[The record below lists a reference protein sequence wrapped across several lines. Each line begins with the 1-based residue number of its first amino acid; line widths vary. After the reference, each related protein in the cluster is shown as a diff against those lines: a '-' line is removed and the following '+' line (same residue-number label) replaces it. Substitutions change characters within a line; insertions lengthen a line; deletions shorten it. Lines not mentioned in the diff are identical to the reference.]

1 MHLAR
6 GRSIVI
12 ASHLGSDSDAVVAAG
27 LAIARALGHAAI
39 LAHAESP
46 VPLLLGAPGG
56 GFVPDPAHFQAQSEE
71 LRAALAGQAARAA
84 GAEVRPACE
93 VASGPPDLVL
103 AECAARHD
111 AELVVVGAPRH
122 PEFGTTADRLLR
134 RIDLPVLV
142 VRRPERLPPAR
153 VLAAVDLSE
162 PAERALASGVRI
174 LERMSGGPRS
184 IELLFALH
192 PQELESSIHF
202 RPERLKAFACDELDR
217 LARRAAPHAAQSFE
231 RCLRVGDARDAILE
245 EAARHPTD
253 LILLGTHGRSGLE
266 RWILGSVAATVLRRA
281 DTNVLIV
288 PSHGA
293 SEPQQR
299 EGGT

>member
-1 MHLAR
+1 M
-6 GRSIVI
+6 
-12 ASHLGSDSDAVVAAG
+12 VVTAG
-27 LAIARALGHAAI
+27 LAIARALGGAAI
-39 LAHAESP
+39 LTHAESP
-46 VPLLLGAPGG
+46 VPLLFGAPGG
-56 GFVPDPAHFQAQSEE
+56 GFVPDPAHYQAQSEE
-71 LRAALAGQAARAA
+71 LRAALAAQAARVA
-84 GAEVRPACE
+84 GDEVRPACE
-93 VASGPPDLVL
+93 VATGPPDLVL

-122 PEFGTTADRLLR
+122 PELGTTADRLLR
-134 RIDLPVLV
+134 RTDLPVLV
-142 VRRPERLPPAR
+142 VKRPERLPPAR

-162 PAERALASGVRI
+162 PAERALASGVRL
-174 LERMSGGPRS
+174 LERLSDRPRS

-217 LARRAAPHAAQSFE
+217 LARRAAPQAAQSFE
-231 RCLRVGDARDAILE
+231 RCLRVGDARDAILA

-266 RWILGSVAATVLRRA
+266 RWILGSVAASVLRRA

-293 SEPQQR
+293 SERQQR
-299 EGGT
+299 EGRT

>member
-1 MHLAR
+1 MPPPR
-6 GRSIVI
+6 GRSVVI
-12 ASHLGSDSDAVVAAG
+12 ASHLGSDSDPVVAAG
-27 LAIARALGHAAI
+27 LAIARALGGAAI

-46 VPLLLGAPGG
+46 VPLLFGAPGG

-71 LRAALAGQAARAA
+71 LRAALAGQAARVA
-84 GAEVRPACE
+84 GVEVRPACE

-122 PEFGTTADRLLR
+122 PELGTTADRLLR

-142 VRRPERLPPAR
+142 VKRPERLPPTR

-162 PAERALASGVRI
+162 PAERALAAGVRL

-217 LARRAAPHAAQSFE
+217 LARRAAPQAAQSFE

-253 LILLGTHGRSGLE
+253 LVLLGTHGRSGLE

-299 EGGT
+299 EGRT